1 MQRKNDKQLRS
12 RPLWRRA
19 VVAASLVAAVA
30 LMAAGGAASQGSAID
45 DARAALERWVE
56 VRKTISQE
64 QRDFTLK
71 KEVLA
76 DRIELVERDI
86 ESVKAKIEEAKATIS
101 ETEKKTAEL
110 AAENDKLKAEAAR
123 KAELVT
129 ALERRVSALLARSPD
144 PIRERV
150 KVLSQRFPAD
160 PASTKLSLSER
171 WQNVVGVLN
180 EMNKF
185 QRELVVASEV
195 RTLADGGSAEVATL
209 YLGLGQAYYV
219 NATGTVAAIG
229 TSTASGW
236 TWSPANEIAPLVAQ
250 VIGIVKGEKVAAFV
264 QLPVKVQ

>member
-1 MQRKNDKQLRS
+1 MQSTNDKQLRS
-12 RPLWRRA
+12 RPWWRRA
-19 VVAASLVAAVA
+19 AVAASLVAAVA
-30 LMAAGGAASQGSAID
+30 LMAAGGVASQGSAID

-150 KVLSQRFPAD
+150 KVLSQRFPSD
-160 PASTKLSLSER
+160 PATTKQSLSER

-195 RTLADGGSAEVATL
+195 RTLPDGSSAEVATL

-229 TSTASGW
+229 TSTATGW
-236 TWSPANEIAPLVAQ
+236 TWNPANEIAPLVSQ

-264 QLPVKVQ
+264 KLPVKVQ